1 MENASKALLIAGGI
15 LIAILVLAVV
25 VTVSTSTSKLAQSQD
40 EKKLAEQTAEFN
52 RSFEA
57 YDKKVMYG
65 TDIISVVNKA
75 IDYNKKLKTDQE
87 VYFIDI
93 IFTITDNCTSTRKV
107 VIEKGSGEIEEQ
119 PEQPISG
126 ESLVADT
133 YQLKTGTGRG
143 TGVNQTLVNF
153 FNQSVNDTVDTETTY
168 NQIKKIYTYSALSNF
183 KKLIFKC
190 TKVDYSE
197 QTGRVNLMVFEQT
210 GNNT

>member
-75 IDYNKKLKTDQE
+75 NDYNEKVGSNDITIKILDKGNSEIGISYEKEFKSSVFACTD
-87 VYFIDI
+87 
-93 IFTITDNCTSTRKV
+93 
-107 VIEKGSGEIEEQ
+107 
-119 PEQPISG
+119 IS
-126 ESLVADT
+126 
-133 YQLKTGTGRG
+133 
-143 TGVNQTLVNF
+143 
-153 FNQSVNDTVDTETTY
+153 
-168 NQIKKIYTYSALSNF
+168 YSN
-183 KKLIFKC
+183 I
-190 TKVDYSE
+190 
-197 QTGRVNLMVFEQT
+197 TGRVEFMEFTQQ
-210 GNNT
+210 